1 MPQGKVKWFNNA
13 KGYGFI
19 IADEDNSDLANEDLF
34 AHFSAIKMEGY
45 RTLKA
50 GQRVLFQAQPSGKGF
65 HAVDI
70 VPIDESGNPIVH
82 SDQNQ
87 SRSAEEANTDSKA
100 SGGDGKPSIQQ
111 SLNETTADGHHI
123 ASKEKKSDPVKGED
137 RARQANR
144 AVGAD
149 S

>member
-82 SDQNQ
+82 SDQSQ
-87 SRSAEEANTDSKA
+87 SRSGEVASTESSATGDS
-100 SGGDGKPSIQQ
+100 GKPLKQQ
-111 SLNETTADGHHI
+111 SPDDTTADGHGI
-123 ASKEKKSDPVKGED
+123 ASEEKKSDPTKGED
-137 RARQANR
+137 RTRQASR

>member
-70 VPIDESGNPIVH
+70 VPIDESGNPIVQSEQH
-82 SDQNQ
+82 Q
-87 SRSAEEANTDSKA
+87 SRDAEVASTESTATDDS
-100 SGGDGKPSIQQ
+100 GKPPIQK
-111 SLNETTADGHHI
+111 SLDETTADGHDI
-123 ASKEKKSDPVKGED
+123 ASEEKTSAKGED
-137 RARQANR
+137 RARKLNR